1 MFKFAAVVVS
11 AIDLENMIPF
21 GNEVIIG
28 DRSYGSG
35 SEMEPMMNKCFSE
48 VYAPPANMGI
58 IKKGT
63 TIKVKGSEVMV
74 SLHMRGRCEKYASFD
89 YTVGHC
95 HAQHSSES
103 DIIDDDFVTSHTIQS
118 FEIRQCTHEESKTA
132 SKAHSMKRREDAA
145 RAKEEGKAAIA
156 AAFER

>member
-1 MFKFAAVVVS
+1 MFKFAAVAVV
-11 AIDLENMIPF
+11 AVDLSNMIPF

-28 DRSYGSG
+28 DRSYGNG

-48 VYAPPANMGI
+48 TYAPPANMGI

-63 TIKVKGSEVMV
+63 TIKVKGSEVTV
-74 SLHMRGRCEKYASFD
+74 KLHMRGRCENYGHYD
-89 YTVGHC
+89 YQIGHC

-103 DIIDDDFVTSHTIQS
+103 DIIDDDYVTEHTIQS

-132 SKAHSMKRREDAA
+132 SKAASDRSAA
-145 RAKEEGKAAIA
+145 KAAKAKEESKAAIA
-156 AAFER
+156 SAFR